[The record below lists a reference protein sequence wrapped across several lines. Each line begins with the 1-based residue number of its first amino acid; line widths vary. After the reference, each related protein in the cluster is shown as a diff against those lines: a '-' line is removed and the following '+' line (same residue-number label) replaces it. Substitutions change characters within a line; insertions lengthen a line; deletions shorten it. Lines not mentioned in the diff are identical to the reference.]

1 MLEDN
6 NLKMKKKMLEIIS
19 AEARIKLEDQLNAV
33 DSIDQ
38 KIGNI
43 LGFAGIVLV
52 LAFNSKTSLSCS
64 LLFYLLSQISFVVS
78 ILFLFFGYNSIKLKT
93 GLSIKG
99 YLEEI
104 KELEHKEDLTVFIED
119 QVKYLKDAIDTN
131 NYLIKQKNI
140 YLACG
145 IWPLLIG
152 LVLYTISTLI

>member
-1 MLEDN
+1 
-6 NLKMKKKMLEIIS
+6 MLEIVS
-19 AEARIKLEDQLNAV
+19 AEARRKLEYQLNAV

-43 LGFAGIVLV
+43 LGFAGVALV
-52 LAFNSKTSLSCS
+52 LAFNSKPSQSCS

-78 ILFLFFGYNSIKLKT
+78 ILILFFGYHPIKLKT
-93 GLSIKG
+93 GLSING

-104 KELEHKEDLTVFIED
+104 KELEHKEDLIVFIED
-119 QVKYLKDAIDTN
+119 QVKYFKDAIDTN

-140 YLACG
+140 YLAYG
-145 IWPLLIG
+145 ILTLLIG

>member
-1 MLEDN
+1 
-6 NLKMKKKMLEIIS
+6 MLEIIS
-19 AEARIKLEDQLNAV
+19 AEARRKLEDQLNAV
-33 DSIDQ
+33 DSTDQ

-43 LGFAGIVLV
+43 LGFVGVVLV
-52 LAFNSKTSLSCS
+52 LAFNSKPNQSCS

-78 ILFLFFGYNSIKLKT
+78 ILILFFGYRSIRLKN

-104 KELEHKEDLTVFIED
+104 KELEHEEDLTVFIED
-119 QVKYLKDAIDTN
+119 QVKYFKDAINTN

-145 IWPLLIG
+145 MGLLLIG

>member
-1 MLEDN
+1 
-6 NLKMKKKMLEIIS
+6 MKKEMLEIVS
-19 AEARIKLEDQLNAV
+19 AEARRKLEDQLNAV

-43 LGFAGIVLV
+43 LGFVSVVLI
-52 LAFNSKTSLSCS
+52 LAFSSKPSQSCS
-64 LLFYLLSQISFVVS
+64 LLFYLLSQISLVVS
-78 ILFLFFGYNSIKLKT
+78 ILILFFGYHTIRLET
-93 GLSIKG
+93 GLSVKG

-104 KELEHKEDLTVFIED
+104 KELEHEKDLTIFIED

>member
-1 MLEDN
+1 
-6 NLKMKKKMLEIIS
+6 MKKEMLEIIS
-19 AEARIKLEDQLNAV
+19 AEARRKLEDQLNAV
-33 DSIDQ
+33 DSTDQ

-43 LGFAGIVLV
+43 LGFVGVVLV
-52 LAFNSKTSLSCS
+52 LAFNSKPNQSCS

-78 ILFLFFGYNSIKLKT
+78 ILILFFGYRSIRLKT

-104 KELEHKEDLTVFIED
+104 KELEHEEDLTVFIED
-119 QVKYLKDAIDTN
+119 QVKYFKDAINTN

-145 IWPLLIG
+145 MGLLLIG

>member
-1 MLEDN
+1 
-6 NLKMKKKMLEIIS
+6 MLEIVS
-19 AEARIKLEDQLNAV
+19 AEARRKLEDQLNAV

-43 LGFAGIVLV
+43 LGFVGVVLV
-52 LAFNSKTSLSCS
+52 LAFNSKPSQSCS

-78 ILFLFFGYNSIKLKT
+78 ILILFFGYRSIRLKT

-104 KELEHKEDLTVFIED
+104 KELEHEEDLTVFIED
-119 QVKYLKDAIDTN
+119 QVKYFKDAINTN

-140 YLACG
+140 YLAYG
-145 IWPLLIG
+145 VGLLLIG

>member
-1 MLEDN
+1 
-6 NLKMKKKMLEIIS
+6 MKKEMLEIIS
-19 AEARIKLEDQLNAV
+19 AEARRKLEDQLNAV
-33 DSIDQ
+33 DSTDQ

-43 LGFAGIVLV
+43 LGFVGVVLV
-52 LAFNSKTSLSCS
+52 LAFNSKPNQSCS

-78 ILFLFFGYNSIKLKT
+78 ILILFFGYRSIRLKN

-104 KELEHKEDLTVFIED
+104 KELEHEEDLTVFIED
-119 QVKYLKDAIDTN
+119 QVKYFKDAINTN

-145 IWPLLIG
+145 MGLLLIG